1 MKTIK
6 IPFDF
11 KIAEQE
17 KNTENGLITFETR
30 CGYALDILSID
41 IINDSYKIAAL
52 VKDKYG
58 KQFVMLYN
66 DKAEPTNKDSSMDIL
81 MNVPYYY
88 SFKEGDVIAYDNGL
102 QNVMSIFKKN
112 VDLYTYERYA
122 IFTESDG
129 LEINSDVNMIYKDS
143 RKANEEEIAFFISKL
158 KEDGSEKAIEL
169 INRFFPNNAVSN
181 FSIFD
186 KVLVKNS
193 INDEWEPNFL
203 ANILIEKNNKIR
215 YKCIGGNIYNYCIPY
230 SDSLKIED
238 ESFKMNN
245 FEYVDLGLPSGTKWA
260 KCNVG
265 ADNEEDPGLYFQY
278 GGIHGAYRN
287 EIGIDGKKSFS
298 SDKSD
303 YDFWNDGDTEKL
315 SRPFLSLE
323 DDAAH
328 VNMGGKWRMP
338 TKEDMIEECRPRKI

>member
-11 KIAEQE
+11 KIAEQA
-17 KNTENGLITFETR
+17 KNAENGLITFETR

-193 INDEWEPNFL
+193 INDEWEPNFF
-203 ANILIEKNNKIR
+203 ANILIEENNKIR
-215 YKCIGGNIYNYCIPY
+215 YKCVGGNIYNYCIPY
-230 SDSLKIED
+230 SDSLKIE
-238 ESFKMNN
+238 
-245 FEYVDLGLPSGTKWA
+245 
-260 KCNVG
+260 
-265 ADNEEDPGLYFQY
+265 NEKF
-278 GGIHGAYRN
+278 
-287 EIGIDGKKSFS
+287 
-298 SDKSD
+298 
-303 YDFWNDGDTEKL
+303 
-315 SRPFLSLE
+315 
-323 DDAAH
+323 
-328 VNMGGKWRMP
+328 
-338 TKEDMIEECRPRKI
+338 